1 MFYRNF
7 KSFISEALMSTSK
20 TIISFNRGAENYCQ
34 PRPPLF
40 LFLFS
45 TAGMEKTDE
54 RQIKGVDPT
63 V

>member
-1 MFYRNF
+1 MN
-7 KSFISEALMSTSK
+7 KALMSTSK
-20 TIISFNRGAENYCQ
+20 TKISFNRGVEKHCH

-45 TAGMEKTDE
+45 TAGVKKTDE

-63 V
+63 VFR